1 MKRVDELSLSLLRAV
16 LFPDV
21 AHVRED
27 ESLLPESLTVEEW
40 KAVAEFFSRQSLDG
54 LLADAVAMLPVQQ
67 QPPMAVKMPMIA
79 RQLQVE
85 RMNSAMNGEL
95 LAFTEELHSR
105 NIPYLLLKGQGVA
118 AFYPNPQHRMC
129 GDIDLYV
136 PKEYLQEVHRGLM
149 AFGATRD
156 HENVHHVCYHA
167 RGIVWELHHSICYFQ
182 KEKRGQMFMRYVQ
195 KAMLEPP
202 HRVGV
207 GQGQVCVLPPT
218 TNVVLLLAHI
228 VDHFYC
234 EGIGLRQLCD
244 YARLLHYKR
253 NEINRD
259 ELLQMLDALSLTRAY
274 RVFGYIAIHYLGM
287 PEEALLLQPTKK
299 DVCLAHRVMTN
310 CLGGGN
316 FGHSVVKHRHTMGQK
331 VMYYIR
337 YFRHL
342 WRFRRLH
349 PSEALWWP
357 LAKIRRAL
365 KGEVNVSEERSA
377 VTGEAVIG

>member
-1 MKRVDELSLSLLRAV
+1 MNVASELSLSLLRAV
-16 LFPDV
+16 LFSDASLASEEGV
-21 AHVRED
+21 
-27 ESLLPESLTVEEW
+27 LLPTPLTNEQW

-54 LLADAVAMLPVQQ
+54 LLADAIALLPAQQ
-67 QPPMAVKMPMIA
+67 QPTMAMKMPMIA
-79 RQLQVE
+79 RQLKVE
-85 RMNSAMNGEL
+85 RMNSAMNEEL
-95 LAFTEELHSR
+95 LAFTEALHSR
-105 NIPYLLLKGQGVA
+105 DIPYLLLKGQGVA

-136 PKEYLQEVHRGLM
+136 PREYLQEVHRGLM

-182 KEKRGQMFMRYVQ
+182 KEKRGHTFMRYVQ
-195 KAMLEPP
+195 KAIQGAPY
-202 HRVGV
+202 RVGV
-207 GQGQVCVLPPT
+207 GKGQVCVLPPA

-244 YARLLHYKR
+244 YARLLHLKR
-253 NEINRD
+253 DEISRD
-259 ELLQMLDALSLTRAY
+259 ELLLMLDALSMTRAY
-274 RVFGYIAIHYLGM
+274 RVFGYIAVHYLGM
-287 PEEALLLQPTKK
+287 PEEDLMLQPTKK
-299 DVCLAHRVMTN
+299 DVRLAHRVMAN
-310 CLGGGN
+310 CLKGGN
-316 FGHSVVKHRHTMGQK
+316 FGHANEKRRHSVGQK

-342 WRFRRLH
+342 WRYRQLH

-365 KGEVNVSEERSA
+365 KGEVNISEERSA
-377 VTGEAVIG
+377 VKDGC